1 MFSPTNAIQK
11 LLIITEILETH
22 HSSTRTTVEAEVHPI
37 PSDIPADI
45 DLEIKLEQVEE
56 EEGDENEGQDEEGQ
70 SDSERAAAALLLLS
84 QPKSE
89 PLPQQADLWEG
100 NIL

>member
-1 MFSPTNAIQK
+1 MFSPTNAIRK

-56 EEGDENEGQDEEGQ
+56 EGDKNEGQHEEGQ

>member
-1 MFSPTNAIQK
+1 M
-11 LLIITEILETH
+11 LIITEILETH
-22 HSSTRTTVEAEVHPI
+22 HSSTRTTVEAEVHSI

-45 DLEIKLEQVEE
+45 DLEIKLEQVEGE
-56 EEGDENEGQDEEGQ
+56 EEGDKNEGQDEEGQ